1 MFANKDPK
9 EKFAEDLGTF
19 DFYAALRQFVSDN
32 VTFCFFLLAVSA
44 AAAMAN
50 GAKGILSHRRVGTIL
65 LVIFVCR
72 AYHAGTKHNR
82 TIVIKDQPEDTTHD
96 DHGKSND

>member
-1 MFANKDPK
+1 MFNSTDPK
-9 EKFAEDLGTF
+9 VKFQEDLNSF
-19 DFYAALRQFVSDN
+19 NFAAALRQFVSDN
-32 VTFCFFLLAVSA
+32 VTFCFLLLAVSA

-50 GAKGILSHRRVGTIL
+50 GARGILSHRRVGTIL

-82 TIVIKDQPEDTTHD
+82 TIVLKAETEDTTHD
-96 DHGKSND
+96 HQQSND

>member
-1 MFANKDPK
+1 MFINKDPK
-9 EKFAEDLGTF
+9 EKFAEDITGF
-19 DFYAALRQFVSDN
+19 DFYAALRQFISDN

-72 AYHAGTKHNR
+72 AYHAGNRNVNR
-82 TIVIKDQPEDTTHD
+82 TIVIKDSEDATHD
-96 DHGKSND
+96 DHGKSED

>member
-1 MFANKDPK
+1 MFNSTDPK
-9 EKFAEDLGTF
+9 VKFQEDLNSF
-19 DFYAALRQFVSDN
+19 NFAAALRQFVSDN
-32 VTFCFFLLAVSA
+32 VTFCFLLLAVSA

-50 GAKGILSHRRVGTIL
+50 GARGILSHRRVGTIL

-82 TIVIKDQPEDTTHD
+82 TIVIKEASEDTTHD
-96 DHGKSND
+96 HQQSND

>member
-1 MFANKDPK
+1 MFINKDPK
-9 EKFAEDLGTF
+9 EKFAEDVSGF

-72 AYHAGTKHNR
+72 AYHAGSMNSRR
-82 TIVIKDQPEDTTHD
+82 TIVIKSFEDTTHD
-96 DHGKSND
+96 DIEKNQD